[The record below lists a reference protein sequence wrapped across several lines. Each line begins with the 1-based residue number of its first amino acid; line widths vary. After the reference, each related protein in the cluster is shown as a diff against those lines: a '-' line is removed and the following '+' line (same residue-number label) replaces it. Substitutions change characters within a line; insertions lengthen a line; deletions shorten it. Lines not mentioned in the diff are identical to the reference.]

1 MMNEMNEE
9 DIIKKVSLLGMLKKK
24 PEESLNDV
32 MVMLVNTGMYDMKE
46 AKQVFKALK
55 ADKYLVDGQLTLKG
69 ITEAKAAE
77 AMFKQE

>member
-1 MMNEMNEE
+1 MMNEMNED

-24 PEESLNDV
+24 PKESLNDV

>member
-55 ADKYLVDGQLTLKG
+55 ADKYLVEGQLTLKG